1 MIIPIPKEGLI
12 SFPAIFCFK
21 GNALEFEN
29 VILDTGANNILLDAD
44 KASIFGLTD
53 QDVTEQG
60 RTNTGAGLVYSK
72 RYTFDYV
79 EALNYKSSAIKV
91 TCYPF
96 VGKVKGYDA
105 IIGLSFLKVVLAHL
119 GLDFLKEELYTL

>member
-12 SFPAIFCFK
+12 CFPTTFCFK
-21 GNALEFEN
+21 GNALKFEN
-29 VILDTGANNILLDAD
+29 VVLDTGATNIVLDAD
-44 KASIFGLTD
+44 KALIFGLTD

-60 RTNTGAGLVYSK
+60 RTNTGAGVVYSK

-79 EALNYKSSAIKV
+79 EALNYKANALKV

-105 IIGLSFLKVVLAHL
+105 VMGLSFFKAVLAHL
-119 GLDFLKEELYTL
+119 GLDFLKEELYTV